1 MRAAQGEEEEEDRR
15 MMKGIVNPAF
25 LSGEEED
32 EESRGRRRREGGGE
46 IGGDRQDSTLAAHQQ
61 QTELEAPANARGN
74 EGARNYFDPSA
85 AVEGDPRRCRMVGVG
100 AGDELELKFMHEDE
114 RGLYE
119 KLSQMLNEDD
129 ASTIIDLPG
138 SVLEERTVARASK
151 LPLAGWKDQLREQL
165 VERREE
171 VIPHYVEQLRK
182 RVQDDMIPVGRPS
195 LEQKYDSRCI
205 ASHFHS

>member
-1 MRAAQGEEEEEDRR
+1 

-32 EESRGRRRREGGGE
+32 EESRGGRRREGGRE

-85 AVEGDPRRCRMVGVG
+85 AAEGDPRRCRTAGVG
-100 AGDELELKFMHEDE
+100 AGDELELSMPFLLVMGRLSSLKREFMHKDE
-114 RGLYE
+114 RSLYE

-138 SVLEERTVARASK
+138 SVVEERTVAGAPR
-151 LPLAGWKDQLREQL
+151 LPLAGWKDRLQEQL
-165 VERREE
+165 VESREE

-195 LEQKYDSRCI
+195 LEQ
-205 ASHFHS
+205 